1 MCVGVPPSSASFLR
15 KYLCEDMN
23 ETTNLQ
29 MSVFAKVESSEG
41 EGGVNF
47 VLDVL
52 QSEKR
57 DCESERDRLGS
68 VLL

>member
-1 MCVGVPPSSASFLR
+1 
-15 KYLCEDMN
+15 
-23 ETTNLQ
+23 
-29 MSVFAKVESSEG
+29 MSVFAKAGPS
-41 EGGVNF
+41 EGGVDVNF
-47 VLDVL
+47 VFEVL

>member
-1 MCVGVPPSSASFLR
+1 MVAVVS
-15 KYLCEDMN
+15 
-23 ETTNLQ
+23 
-29 MSVFAKVESSEG
+29 MSVFAKAGPSERG
-41 EGGVNF
+41 VDVNF

-57 DCESERDRLGS
+57 DYESKRDRLGS